1 MIPGRQLE
9 RSALLQDVLTVLVAL
24 GVSYAVA
31 SRLHLLW
38 PTLRPVVP
46 AGEVAHLLAVFV
58 PAWVLGAQRVGLQS
72 LRVLRGPRLLLARAT
87 VLAQALGATAL
98 AVILVVAQ
106 APLNR
111 TLIVLFLLLSTALL
125 LILKAIQRRH
135 ALRFGGE
142 ALALVLGPV
151 AAQEEQELAQ
161 LRGLRVERLVTE
173 SPTALAERLRRG
185 GVDEVILAADALRSH
200 TRLLPLLEACEEVG
214 VPALVEV
221 EQAALEV
228 ARPRAEVIG
237 NRVYLSYETQE
248 ADRPERFVKA
258 LFDRAAA
265 AVLLLLLLPLL
276 LLLVVLVRLDS
287 PGTAL
292 FAQWRGGLNGRRF
305 RMLKFRTMREGAE
318 AERDGLLRANEMD
331 GPVFKLGADPRVT
344 RLGRLLRRWSLDELP
359 QLVNVLRGE
368 MSLVGP
374 RPLPMVETDALDG
387 WRRRRL
393 SVKPGLT
400 GLWQVS
406 GRNDLGFEEWMKLD
420 LQYVDNWS
428 LGLDLAILL
437 RTLPAVL
444 SRRGAK

>member
-1 MIPGRQLE
+1 MTRGRHFE
-9 RSALLQDVLTVLVAL
+9 RAVVAFDLVVVVAA
-24 GVSYAVA
+24 VVASYALA
-31 SRLHLLW
+31 SRLHLVS
-38 PTLRPVVP
+38 PALRRVVP

-58 PAWVLGAQRVGLQS
+58 PAWALGAQRVGLHG
-72 LRVLRGPRLLLARAT
+72 LRLLRGPWLDLLRAT
-87 VLAQALGATAL
+87 LLAQAIGAGAL
-98 AVILVVAQ
+98 AVILVLAQ

-111 TLIVLFLLLSTALL
+111 TLIALFLLLSTALL
-125 LILKAIQRRH
+125 LFAKAVQRRRAI
-135 ALRFGGE
+135 ALGGE

-151 AAQEEQELAQ
+151 GEAEEGDLAR
-161 LRGLRVERLVTE
+161 LRGRRIERLASE
-173 SPTALAERLRRG
+173 SPAALVDRLRRG
-185 GVDEVILAADALRSH
+185 GVDEVILAADPNRSH

-221 EQAALEV
+221 EQAGLEV
-228 ARPRAEVIG
+228 ARPRAEVVG
-237 NRVYLSYETQE
+237 DRVYLAYETQD
-248 ADRPERFVKA
+248 ADRPERFVKN
-258 LFDRAAA
+258 LFDRATA
-265 AVLLLLLLPLL
+265 AVLLALLLPLL
-276 LLLVVLVRLDS
+276 ALLVVLIRLDS
-287 PGTAL
+287 RGPAL
-292 FAQWRGGLNGRRF
+292 FWQWRGGLNGRRF

-318 AERDGLLRANEMD
+318 AERDALLAHNEMD
-331 GPVFKLGADPRVT
+331 GPVFKLGDDPRVT
-344 RLGRLLRRWSLDELP
+344 RLGRALRRWSLDELP

-420 LQYVDNWS
+420 LAYVDNWS